1 MPKVLLADDDFNMV
15 SLLNTILK
23 LEGYQVSTLMDQVG
37 DPLENIRRDQ
47 PDVLIMDLCLGNCDG
62 LDILS
67 RIRASEDLKN
77 LKVIMVSG
85 LDRGQDCL
93 AAGAN
98 TFLLKP
104 YMPEDLFAALRTCT
118 RDRERPSPA

>member
-23 LEGYQVSTLMDQVG
+23 MEGYQVSTLMDQVG
-37 DPLENIRRDQ
+37 DPLENIRLDQ

-62 LDILS
+62 LDILG
-67 RIRASEDLKN
+67 RIRAADDLKD

-104 YMPEDLFAALRTCT
+104 YMPEDLFDALRTCT
-118 RDRERPSPA
+118 RDRE